1 MYTKWTMQK
10 SELNDEEYSQVAEWC
25 NENNEYTIE
34 DMGEYY
40 EIVKIPEIIYTKE
53 EIEQFR
59 AVAYQNEV
67 DPITSHIQRLR
78 DLEQTDEIIA
88 EINQLIE
95 ERDRKVKEIKEKYP
109 YPEQSSTIL

>member
-1 MYTKWTMQK
+1 MYTNWKMNK

-25 NENNEYTIE
+25 NDSNEYTIE
-34 DMGEYY
+34 DFGEYY
-40 EIVKIPEIIYTKE
+40 AVVKIEPIIYTKE
-53 EIEQFR
+53 QIEQLR
-59 AVAYQNEV
+59 ASEYQMFV

-78 DLEQTDEIIA
+78 DMEQTDEIVA

-95 ERDRKVKEIKEKYP
+95 EREQKVEEIKEKYP